1 MRNLFV
7 LGVACLTLLAPLLL
21 AASPLIAAST
31 IAIHHDAVGCAVAD
45 ELPQF
50 EAVLTPAD
58 QVSRARIH
66 FRPIGGEY
74 WYSVD
79 MQGDGELFVGVL
91 PPPKKNL
98 EAFEYYLSVLD
109 TSFDESR
116 SEGHTSR
123 VVDGL
128 DACGDSKPAT
138 TAAMTAIKLIAP
150 PGAPPVP
157 LGFGAIAGEAAAAGS
172 AAAAASSGGGI
183 GTAAI
188 VGGIAVA
195 GGVAALAA
203 SGGSDSTEAGAGTG
217 GGSNTTPGST
227 PDPAPTPAPTPEPT
241 PTPEPEPL
249 DVSGSW
255 TGTRDGTGTGTGGGS
270 CVIADDAFLSLQ
282 QEGTALQGTLTL
294 VFRSDATCAG
304 ENVGLSRELQVDG
317 TLDGST
323 IVFAARRDST
333 QGIVSADLIGTVDS
347 GRMSGT
353 FVAVAAGGA
362 TGSGVWSLD
371 R

>member
-1 MRNLFV
+1 
-7 LGVACLTLLAPLLL
+7 
-21 AASPLIAAST
+21 
-31 IAIHHDAVGCAVAD
+31 
-45 ELPQF
+45 
-50 EAVLTPAD
+50 
-58 QVSRARIH
+58 
-66 FRPIGGEY
+66 
-74 WYSVD
+74 
-79 MQGDGELFVGVL
+79 
-91 PPPKKNL
+91 
-98 EAFEYYLSVLD
+98 
-109 TSFDESR
+109 
-116 SEGHTSR
+116 
-123 VVDGL
+123 
-128 DACGDSKPAT
+128 
-138 TAAMTAIKLIAP
+138 MTAIKLIAP

-227 PDPAPTPAPTPEPT
+227 PDPAPTPAPTPEPDADT
-241 PTPEPEPL
+241 RARAVGRERLVDRDAGRHRHRHGRRIVRNCGRRVPFTAARGNGP
-249 DVSGSW
+249 SGNPHSRLPQRRYVRR
-255 TGTRDGTGTGTGGGS
+255 G
-270 CVIADDAFLSLQ
+270 
-282 QEGTALQGTLTL
+282 
-294 VFRSDATCAG
+294 
-304 ENVGLSRELQVDG
+304 NVGLSRELQVDG